1 MLNKLIYTC
10 TLNTVAASGGCE
22 EAIRGLVEP
31 GGFADFLKDIAVK
44 GFAGGAAELFK
55 EFSTPF

>member
-1 MLNKLIYTC
+1 MLNKLIYTH

-22 EAIRGLVEP
+22 EAIMGLVS
-31 GGFADFLKDIAVK
+31 GDGLIDLFVDVAVK

-55 EFSTPF
+55 AFFDG